1 MSALA
6 KVLVVLNLVL
16 VLFFAGVA
24 GTLFSTRRDWKQE
37 SEQAM
42 AQYKTDVEAVTSAN
56 ATLRDHL
63 DVWKNNVTSL
73 RGERDTLQAK
83 RNELESEIS
92 SLSNDLKDLG
102 SQLKTTNQNLQDRQ
116 TAYEEQVARNDRLE
130 KDLQAARSDQ
140 VAAQNAK
147 QDAETRRARAML
159 DAQQL
164 AKTNAELSKE
174 VAAIRGNLQE
184 KEDLIAAAKAAGIR
198 FDTIFAEEV
207 PPAISGVVAA
217 VSPDVN
223 LVVLDVGADDKVKQG
238 YEFTIYRGDRFIGKA
253 QVQNV
258 LDDMA
263 GARVLFLEDGQQVR
277 QGDRVSTRVGG

>member
-16 VLFFAGVA
+16 VLFFVGVSS
-24 GTLFSTRRDWKQE
+24 TLFTTRKNWKE
-37 SEQAM
+37 ASEHAM
-42 AQYKTDVEAVTSAN
+42 KQYENDVKAVTTVNS
-56 ATLRDHL
+56 TLRDQL
-63 DVWKNNVTSL
+63 GVQKTNNTSL
-73 RGERDTLQAK
+73 RGERDSLQAK
-83 RNELESEIS
+83 RNELEGEIA
-92 SLSNDLKDLG
+92 SLSNNLKDLD

-116 TAYEEQVARNDRLE
+116 SAYEEQVARNDRLE
-130 KDLQAARSDQ
+130 KDLQAARADQ

-164 AKTNAELSKE
+164 AKQSSELSKE
-174 VAAIRGNLQE
+174 LASAREELQE
-184 KEDLIAAAKAAGIR
+184 KSELIAAAIDNGVD
-198 FDTIFAEEV
+198 FSTMFAIK
-207 PPAISGVVAA
+207 PPPPISGVVAA

-223 LVVLDVGADDKVKQG
+223 LVVLDVGADDEVKHG

-253 QVQNV
+253 KVQNV

-263 GARVLFLEDGQQVR
+263 GARVLFVEDGEQVR
-277 QGDRVSTRVGG
+277 QGDRVSTRVGS